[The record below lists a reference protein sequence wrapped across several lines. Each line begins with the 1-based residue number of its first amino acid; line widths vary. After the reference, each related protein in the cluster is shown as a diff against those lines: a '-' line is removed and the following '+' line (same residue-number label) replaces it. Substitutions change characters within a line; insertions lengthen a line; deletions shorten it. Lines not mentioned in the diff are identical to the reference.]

1 MLGEK
6 KGLHTKSFSHAE
18 RPIASKPS
26 KILQKM
32 LASSI
37 SPYLKCILFPLPS
50 VILRHKQWFTSLTVQ
65 WIHCLCMNITHCLLH
80 VNGLL
85 TMYGVMRPWVQGQPW
100 YMRVKIG
107 LYCTDDL
114 ISIFRDL
121 GMEMTLFTFKCFVL
135 APGLLYLCLI
145 PVRRQKCTESDWEL
159 ASWIATI
166 HCKHSKVY
174 TLQPPGR
181 VHKERAFDSF
191 QESPSS
197 FSFQPTWCM
206 HSRK

>member
-1 MLGEK
+1 
-6 KGLHTKSFSHAE
+6 
-18 RPIASKPS
+18 
-26 KILQKM
+26 
-32 LASSI
+32 
-37 SPYLKCILFPLPS
+37 
-50 VILRHKQWFTSLTVQ
+50 
-65 WIHCLCMNITHCLLH
+65 
-80 VNGLL
+80 
-85 TMYGVMRPWVQGQPW
+85 MYGVMRPWVQGQPW

-206 HSRK
+206 HSRKYSRSRFQKGSVFRDNLEDVWHLAFHSTSVMASWKRSWFP